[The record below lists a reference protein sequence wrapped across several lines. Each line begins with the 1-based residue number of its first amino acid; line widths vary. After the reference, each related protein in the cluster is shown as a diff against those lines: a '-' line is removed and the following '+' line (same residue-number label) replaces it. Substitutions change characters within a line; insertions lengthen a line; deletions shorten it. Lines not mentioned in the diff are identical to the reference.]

1 MRKLTRWITAIV
13 FVCVVVISVLAV
25 LDNRGRVALH
35 FLNWATPEISVYWW
49 LVAAFVLGVT
59 VGWLGAGVRVLRVHA
74 GNRRLRRDLEQ
85 SQTELARVKSSPP
98 SI

>member
-1 MRKLTRWITAIV
+1 MRKLTRWVTAIAFI
-13 FVCVVVISVLAV
+13 FVMVISVLAV
-25 LDNRGRVALH
+25 IDNRSLVALH

-49 LVAAFVLGVT
+49 LVTAFGLGVA

-74 GNRRLRRDLEQ
+74 GNRRLRRDLDQ
-85 SQTELARVKSSPP
+85 SQTELARAKSSPP